1 MKLSILGRNTSK
13 AESSRRLLL
22 WRVGYTLKEPNIF
35 FLASAYP
42 WFEDATVA
50 DIHDVQLLHQSH
62 LHWPRLDV
70 DLKIESL
77 KDRTK
82 YPLVYK

>member
-13 AESSRRLLL
+13 AEVQDVSPHGVWLY
-22 WRVGYTLKEPNIF
+22 VKGIEY
-35 FLASAYP
+35 FLPYSAYP

-62 LHWPRLDV
+62 LHWPRLDI

-82 YPLVYK
+82 YPLIYK